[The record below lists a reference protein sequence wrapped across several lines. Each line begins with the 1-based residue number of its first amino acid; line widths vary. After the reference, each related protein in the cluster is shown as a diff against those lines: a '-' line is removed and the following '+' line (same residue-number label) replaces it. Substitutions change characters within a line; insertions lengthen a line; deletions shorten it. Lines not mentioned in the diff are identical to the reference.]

1 MKITKIVLL
10 LSFSYSVLLQLADI
24 VRTLFRVHG
33 SEHNEAHADFLN
45 LGRFAQPFLF
55 FYCKY
60 LFPSGFKEIFI
71 IVFMIFLNMS
81 SNYFIFS
88 FFSKVF
94 IFVRTT
100 HTYFFKASVFL
111 IAFTGRCFIY

>member
-33 SEHNEAHADFLN
+33 SEHSEAHADFLN
-45 LGRFAQPFLF
+45 LRSFAQPLFF

-60 LFPSGFKEIFI
+60 LFPSRF
-71 IVFMIFLNMS
+71 
-81 SNYFIFS
+81 
-88 FFSKVF
+88 
-94 IFVRTT
+94 
-100 HTYFFKASVFL
+100 
-111 IAFTGRCFIY
+111 

>member
-33 SEHNEAHADFLN
+33 NEHSEAHADFLN
-45 LGRFAQPFLF
+45 LRSFAQRFLF
-55 FYCKY
+55 FYRNSFS
-60 LFPSGFKEIFI
+60 LLGFKKIFI
-71 IVFMIFLNMS
+71 IIFMIFPNVS
-81 SNYFIFS
+81 SNYFIFR
-88 FFSKVF
+88 FFSKAF

-111 IAFTGRCFIY
+111 IAFTGRCLIY